1 MSYGLVSHE
10 GPTQEQM
17 EAAVCEVIFEAS
29 GYSQGAPATADAR
42 PDKKV
47 RLKITMGDPG

>member
-1 MSYGLVSHE
+1 MSYGLVSHA

-17 EAAVCEVIFEAS
+17 EAASTQLTFVAR
-29 GYSQGAPATADAR
+29 GYAAPPAAPDAA
-42 PDKKV
+42 PDTTV

>member
-17 EAAVCEVIFEAS
+17 ESATCEVTLFAR
-29 GYSQGAPATADAR
+29 GYSAPPATPDAK
-42 PDKKV
+42 PDK
-47 RLKITMGDPG
+47 RITLRIKMGDPG